1 MGRELIPITNHF
13 HQHKL
18 ILTIKLKPKLQEQ
31 KVLLLLKKE
40 RNLLMALPNLPLKTF
55 KEKKRKKYQRK
66 MLKQPLL
73 VKIKKKQIW
82 PRRKT
87 RKLKK
92 PQKLRRLLFPK
103 SKDGKITKVIVTQMT
118 NDHFGIFTNLIF
130 KNTFYLLS

>member
-1 MGRELIPITNHF
+1 
-13 HQHKL
+13 
-18 ILTIKLKPKLQEQ
+18 LTIKLKPKLQEQ

-103 SKDGKITKVIVTQMT
+103 S
-118 NDHFGIFTNLIF
+118 
-130 KNTFYLLS
+130 